1 MLDHA
6 NGAQAPIA
14 LTRPSCWNGRVGTA
28 SNPLIAFAAVSL
40 AISPLIAHLSPLH

>member
-14 LTRPSCWNGRVGTA
+14 LTRPDCWNGRVGTA